1 MLRLFLKS
9 SNNCSGR
16 SFVKM
21 SAIWLRDITCMYN
34 NSVQWRSEVKQR
46 IMRLSRVSQ
55 VSNHKSYSSLLRQRQ
70 CCLLLFNINTQN
82 ILKLISTLCMKMLLK
97 VKYMLY
103 MFCPADIFTR
113 PFLYQFDDFKNSFNI
128 RQPSISTMGV
138 Y

>member
-82 ILKLISTLCMKMLLK
+82 ILKLIFTLCMKMLLK
-97 VKYMLY
+97 VKYVLY
-103 MFCPADIFTR
+103 MSCWHFYKGHSCTNLMTSKIVSTFVN
-113 PFLYQFDDFKNSFNI
+113 LQFRLGS
-128 RQPSISTMGV
+128 V
-138 Y
+138 LE